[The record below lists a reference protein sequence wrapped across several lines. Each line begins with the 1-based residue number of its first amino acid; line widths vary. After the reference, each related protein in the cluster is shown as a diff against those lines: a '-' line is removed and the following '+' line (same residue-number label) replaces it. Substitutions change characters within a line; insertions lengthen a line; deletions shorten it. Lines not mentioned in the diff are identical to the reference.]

1 MGNNT
6 SKWNNWQRIN
16 LQNIQVTHAAQYQ
29 KNEHPRRA
37 EDLNRHFSK
46 EDIQMADKHMKR
58 YATSLIFREMQIK
71 GMMRYHLTLV
81 RMAIIKSLQTIN
93 AGKDVDKRE
102 PSYCRWECKLIPP
115 LWRTVWIVLK
125 KLGIKPQ
132 YNPAIPL
139 LGISLRKQNLKK
151 RHIPQCSLKVY
162 NEQLEHEMEK
172 EMANHSSIPAWK
184 IPCT

>member
-29 KNEHPRRA
+29 KNEQPRRA

-102 PSYCRWECKLIPP
+102 PSYCRWECKLIQP
-115 LWRTVWIVLK
+115 LWRTVWRFFK
-125 KLGIKPQ
+125 KQRVKLP
-132 YNPAIPL
+132 YDPT
-139 LGISLRKQNLKK
+139 ISTEHISQEKHSWK
-151 RHIPQCSLKVY
+151 RHNVQYSTFY
-162 NEQLEHEMEK
+162 
-172 EMANHSSIPAWK
+172 SS
-184 IPCT
+184 